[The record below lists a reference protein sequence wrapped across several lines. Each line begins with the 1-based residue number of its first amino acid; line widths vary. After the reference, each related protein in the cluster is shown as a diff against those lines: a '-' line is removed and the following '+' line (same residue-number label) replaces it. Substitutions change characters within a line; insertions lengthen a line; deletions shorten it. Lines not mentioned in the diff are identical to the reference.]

1 VDACLNVSRAI
12 LRLSES
18 CRREPKLLLHLTQ
31 CKDLVTSLPPV
42 ASADAVC
49 ENQQLCKDLLFD
61 LDVRMSALAACALL
75 GHLSCARQLLESKAD
90 PNLCSE
96 LGSLHPVAAAA
107 SGANAEM
114 LVLLISSGAHVNE
127 HDDHVCLVLNRER
140 ARRHTLAVIKA
151 TQFKAAASRESIFD
165 QGSVL
170 HVPPPTSLFQR
181 QTSHQQQCNASPDSP
196 VEHHP
201 AASMAT
207 SACMS
212 QCMGGKRVPMTALIA
227 AVLSYVTGGEQT
239 KRNEYLRVC
248 RVLMEA
254 GADKRI
260 AAKFFRSECFVACL
274 DAQGHR
280 LFFFPLYSV
289 FSSSALQCL
298 HIVNTRKYRLYR
310 IWLRVLMRN
319 LPRMVPLLLSLPLVK
334 SLFVTN
340 VKGTFIT
347 NV

>member
-1 VDACLNVSRAI
+1 M
-12 LRLSES
+12 
-18 CRREPKLLLHLTQ
+18 
-31 CKDLVTSLPPV
+31 TSLPPV
-42 ASADAVC
+42 ASADAVR
-49 ENQQLCKDLLFD
+49 ENQQLCKDLLLD

-96 LGSLHPVAAAA
+96 PGSVHPVAAAA

-114 LVLLISSGAHVNE
+114 LVLLISSGARVNE
-127 HDDHVCLVLNRER
+127 HDDHVCLVLKWER

-165 QGSVL
+165 HGSVL

-181 QTSHQQQCNASPDSP
+181 QTSHQQQCNACPDSP
-196 VEHHP
+196 VEHHL
-201 AASMAT
+201 AASTAT

-212 QCMGGKRVPMTALIA
+212 KCMGGKRVPMTGLIA
-227 AVLSYVTGGEQT
+227 AVMSYVTGGEKT

-260 AAKFFRSECFVACL
+260 AAQFFRSECFVACL
-274 DAQGHR
+274 DAQGDR
-280 LFFFPLYSV
+280 LF

-298 HIVNTRKYRLYR
+298 HIVNIRKY
-310 IWLRVLMRN
+310 
-319 LPRMVPLLLSLPLVK
+319 
-334 SLFVTN
+334 
-340 VKGTFIT
+340 
-347 NV
+347 